1 MVHVIGAGLGRTGT
15 SSLKVALERLGFT
28 PCYHMFE
35 VLGSAGRMRQ
45 WTAVA
50 RGGGPDWEDIF
61 RGYRACVDFPA
72 AAYWRELA
80 AHYPEAKVILTL
92 RDPDAWFESAR
103 KTIFR
108 LPRLMRHPVLGPLL
122 RLLLPRRSRP
132 AMFIRMLGALNR
144 DRRDIAFDRDSALAY
159 FERHNAEVMASVP
172 AERLLVYRVGEGW
185 EPLCAFLGVPVPDEP
200 FPRANDSESFW
211 SNFHR
216 TLRGRDTGLVRNAP
230 ETAEG
235 KSRGRARA

>member
-1 MVHVIGAGLGRTGT
+1 MHVIGAGLGRTGT
-15 SSLKVALERLGFT
+15 SSLKLALEKLGFA
-28 PCYHMFE
+28 PCHHMFE
-35 VLGSAGRMRQ
+35 VLGSKERMRR

-50 RGGGPDWEDIF
+50 QGGEPDWETVF

-92 RDPDAWFESAR
+92 RDPGAWFESAR

-122 RLLLPRRSRP
+122 RLLPRESRP
-132 AMFIRMLGALNR
+132 AMFIRMLGAINR
-144 DRRDIAFDRDSALAY
+144 ARRDIAFDRDSAIAY
-159 FERHNAEVMASVP
+159 FERHNAEVRAAIP
-172 AERLLVYRVGEGW
+172 ADRLLVYRVGEGW

-211 SNFHR
+211 TNFAR
-216 TLRGRDTGLVRNAP
+216 TLWGRETGLVRHPHATVEEP
-230 ETAEG
+230 H
-235 KSRGRARA
+235 GRART

>member
-1 MVHVIGAGLGRTGT
+1 
-15 SSLKVALERLGFT
+15 
-28 PCYHMFE
+28 MFE

-172 AERLLVYRVGEGW
+172 AERLLVYRVGRAGSRCARSSAYRCPTSRFRGQTTARVSGPISTGRCGEGHRSGA
-185 EPLCAFLGVPVPDEP
+185 E
-200 FPRANDSESFW
+200 RAGN
-211 SNFHR
+211 
-216 TLRGRDTGLVRNAP
+216 RGR
-230 ETAEG
+230 